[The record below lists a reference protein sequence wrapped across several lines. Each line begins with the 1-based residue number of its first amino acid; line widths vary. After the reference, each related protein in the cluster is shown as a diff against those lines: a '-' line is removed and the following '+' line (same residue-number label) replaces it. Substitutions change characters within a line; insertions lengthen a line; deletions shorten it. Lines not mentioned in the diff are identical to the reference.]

1 MHCHESCRTLC
12 TVNSVRTLKGG
23 RPNVRL
29 IISSNVQDVI
39 HTCFTSYYK
48 SGSWRLW
55 FTRMA
60 GKKKALFSY
69 LELAKFQFNQSWN
82 PIIRLTTY
90 KSQQLLGLKI
100 LAKSYIGGRHFILN
114 CSNCNR
120 WIPLPR
126 LKKFLS
132 SLSLK
137 NPHSLITCQYMWSKK

>member
-1 MHCHESCRTLC
+1 MHCHESCRTVC
-12 TVNSVRTLKGG
+12 TVNSVCTLKGG

-29 IISSNVQDVI
+29 IISSYVQDVI

-55 FTRMA
+55 FTRLA
-60 GKKKALFSY
+60 GKKKALFWY
-69 LELAKFQFNQSWN
+69 LELAKFHFNRSWN

-114 CSNCNR
+114 CLDCNR

-126 LKKFLS
+126 LEEI
-132 SLSLK
+132 SLESEPK
-137 NPHSLITCQYMWSKK
+137 EPSLINYLSIHMI